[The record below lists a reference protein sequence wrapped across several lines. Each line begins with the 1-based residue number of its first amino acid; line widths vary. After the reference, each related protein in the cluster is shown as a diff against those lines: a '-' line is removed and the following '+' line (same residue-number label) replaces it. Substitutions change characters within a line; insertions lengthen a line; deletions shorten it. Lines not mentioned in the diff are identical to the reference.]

1 MFVQIGSAKKE
12 NPMECE
18 KPEWI
23 AGVEGILGAL
33 NEGVLIADQCHKIVF
48 VNERLAEMVGSPASE
63 LIGQFA
69 SEFYAPGEYAYLMA
83 HSAENALDGQSRFE
97 FVLPQHDGKR
107 LPVIISSRS
116 VEDIEGHMFGIVMF
130 TDISEQK
137 RAQEQLREA
146 NAQLEKRH
154 KEIEEDLALAAR
166 VQQSLAP
173 QSITWGGMRVETF
186 LDSVRTIGGDFGLVS
201 AQDNEHLT
209 LLVCDVS
216 GHGIGSAL
224 VANRLYAEV
233 LAEMRSGAPLGE
245 MLGEL
250 NRFVLQSIGGSSFL
264 FSAAAARLDRG
275 GRCMVFAGAGH
286 PPGMVVAPGKEPRL
300 LESRSMLLGAF
311 DDAVGPEAELQVP
324 LDPGDRVVL
333 YTDGFTEVFNSRRQM
348 LDVDGLQKIVRET
361 SHLPLG
367 EMKQGILDRVAAWRA
382 GPSRDDM
389 SLVLLEVL

>member
-1 MFVQIGSAKKE
+1 MFVQIGSAEKE

-33 NEGVLIADQCHKIVF
+33 NEGVLIADQCHRIVY
-48 VNERLAEMVGSPASE
+48 VNERMAEMVGSLASE
-63 LIGQFA
+63 IIGQFA
-69 SEFYAPGEYAYLMA
+69 SDFYAPGEYAYLMA

-97 FVLPQHDGKR
+97 FVLPQKDGKR

-137 RAQEQLREA
+137 RAQAQLREA

-154 KEIEEDLALAAR
+154 REIEEDLALAAR

-173 QSITWGGMRVETF
+173 QSIVWGGMRVETF
-186 LDSVRTIGGDFGLVS
+186 LDSVRTSGGDFGLVS

-233 LAEMRSGAPLGE
+233 LAEMRGGARLGE

-264 FSAAAARLDRG
+264 FSAAVARLDRG

-286 PPGMVVAPGKEPRL
+286 PPGMVVTPGKEPRL

-311 DDAVGPEAELQVP
+311 DDAVGPEAEVRVD

-333 YTDGFTEVFNSRRQM
+333 YTDGLTEAFNSRREM
-348 LDVDGLQKIVRET
+348 LDVDGLRKIVGET

-389 SLVLLEVL
+389 SLVLLEVI